1 MSSQV
6 TDSLSEA
13 IVCLR
18 SIHHCRV
25 LLLEVVALCYCDALL
40 RLRISALPPLSHR
53 VDSYFTRVA
62 QELQVVHQTQLNEAM
77 DQKRLLLELC
87 HNQYGVE
94 LPNSAA
100 YIEERDK
107 VAALMLPIRLVP
119 GSVLEDEVVDTQDTG
134 DEASELLESI
144 TANVRNAIEHDQ
156 RDGYATC
163 SSQSNAL
170 ATIHPSAMMSQEI
183 LNALGKND
191 PMNNSSSHARYK
203 SLTVGSTT
211 RPSSASAT
219 VTGSSPDKSSTAVAT
234 NASVSSTQ
242 PDSAKNALSD
252 NSLQASAGS
261 RLVQR
266 PASSPCYLSSSSSS
280 SSIVMQSKACPNLA
294 SVAQP
299 HGWVPM
305 RAACALCERRTM
317 RANLPGVVV
326 MKRIFNLRR
335 KWGMVLQDTKK
346 FSAASALYARAH
358 VCSMCNDILQHEETV
373 AAVNPAMDTESE
385 SRTTPDPVGQLILQ
399 SILYQWH
406 TQPTPSTSDL
416 LVDAALNQRA
426 RQSSTR
432 IGHDARF
439 AVQSDSIRCAQTQT
453 ELQPWWEVDL
463 GNYVVVHT
471 VKIWLRDDR
480 YAGHTN
486 AAGGNSRGS
495 MASLSTAA
503 ARVRGSQQQVASKSS
518 SNAHPLHIAI
528 SMKTGVGR
536 DLDDV
541 ITSSVT
547 SSCITEPV
555 VQPITWIAPPN
566 ARGRFVRIQSEKRTM
581 LQIERVHVLMAKP
594 SLSLLLPDQLS
605 TQRRQ
610 LMKRAAF
617 RASMMVKR
625 MPAEKPKDS
634 GSPKSHATYPKQ
646 LGQEQPV
653 LSSTFLN
660 PEQAETRRLSR
671 LYARF
676 RGLLDARSKYIPEHP
691 KSPAQGQEEPEH
703 GLA

>member
-1 MSSQV
+1 MP
-6 TDSLSEA
+6 
-13 IVCLR
+13 
-18 SIHHCRV
+18 
-25 LLLEVVALCYCDALL
+25 
-40 RLRISALPPLSHR
+40 ALPPFSHR
-53 VDSYFTRVA
+53 ADSYFTRLA
-62 QELQVVHQTQLNEAM
+62 QELQVVHQTQLTEAM

-87 HNQYGVE
+87 HNQYGAE

-100 YIEERDK
+100 YTEERDK
-107 VAALMLPIRLVP
+107 VVALMLPIRLVP
-119 GSVLEDEVVDTQDTG
+119 GSVLEDEVMDNQDTTG
-134 DEASELLESI
+134 DESSELLASI
-144 TANVRNAIEHDQ
+144 TANVRSAIEHDQ
-156 RDGYATC
+156 RDGYSTC

-170 ATIHPSAMMSQEI
+170 ATIHPPAMKSQEI
-183 LNALGKND
+183 LNALDRND
-191 PMNNSSSHARYK
+191 PMNNNSSSHARHP
-203 SLTVGSTT
+203 SLAIGPTT
-211 RPSSASAT
+211 ARPSSASAT
-219 VTGSSPDKSSTAVAT
+219 VTGSWRSADKSSAAAAT
-234 NASVSSTQ
+234 NATVSSAQ
-242 PDSAKNALSD
+242 PDSTKKVFLD
-252 NSLQASAGS
+252 NSLQASAS
-261 RLVQR
+261 TRLLQR

-280 SSIVMQSKACPNLA
+280 SSSIVQQSKTCPNPAPLA
-294 SVAQP
+294 PS

-358 VCSMCNDILQHEETV
+358 VCAMCNDILQHEETV
-373 AAVNPAMDTESE
+373 AAANPAMDTESE
-385 SRTTPDPVGQLILQ
+385 SKPPLDDPVGQLILQ

-406 TQPTPSTSDL
+406 TQPPPSTSDL

-480 YAGHTN
+480 YVDHTN

-495 MASLSTAA
+495 MASLSIAA
-503 ARVRGSQQQVASKSS
+503 ASARGSQQQQVDSKSL
-518 SNAHPLHIAI
+518 SNAYPLHVAI

-547 SSCITEPV
+547 SSCITEQV
-555 VQPITWIAPPN
+555 VQPITWTAPPN
-566 ARGRFVRIQSEKRTM
+566 ARGRFVRIQSEKRTT
-581 LQIERVHVLMAKP
+581 LQIERVQVLMAQP
-594 SLSLLLPDQLS
+594 NLSLLLPDQLS

-625 MPAEKPKDS
+625 MPTTEKPKDR
-634 GSPKSHATYPKQ
+634 GSPKSHHAMYPKQ
-646 LGQEQPV
+646 MQGHEPPV
-653 LSSTFLN
+653 LASTFLN

-676 RGLLDARSKYIPEHP
+676 RGLLDARSKYVPEP
-691 KSPAQGQEEPEH
+691 RNPSTQVQEEPAH
-703 GLA
+703 GQV